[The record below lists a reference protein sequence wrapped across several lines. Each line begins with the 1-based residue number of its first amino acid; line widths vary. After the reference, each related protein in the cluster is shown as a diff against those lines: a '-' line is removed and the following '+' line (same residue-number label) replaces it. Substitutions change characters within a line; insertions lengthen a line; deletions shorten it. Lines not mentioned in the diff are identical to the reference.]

1 MGIIKM
7 KIKFDF
13 NKLIYVAMNVAIVMS
28 FYFGIT
34 KNIVGLINVG
44 YFWIWLLAILYIA
57 ILSLGKNQIAEIYK
71 HQSTIWRV
79 YDALTDIL
87 YVAIAAY
94 FGWFVLA
101 SLFTFGAI
109 LKVSMKIQLG

>member
-1 MGIIKM
+1 MKM
-7 KIKFDF
+7 KFDF
-13 NKLIYVAMNVAIVMS
+13 NKLINVAINVIIFLS

-34 KNIVGLINVG
+34 MNIDGLINIG

-94 FGWFVLA
+94 FGGFVLA